1 MKDWQ
6 EVTLKLSD
14 SLEKAIS
21 ILHHGGLRVALVI
34 DKNNKLLGTI
44 TDGDIRRALLKHKSM
59 SSSIEGIMNNNP
71 IVALSSDSREVIMM
85 KMKGRDLLHIPIIDK
100 SNNGNMQ

>member
-6 EVTLKLSD
+6 EVTLKISD

-34 DKNNKLLGTI
+34 DKKNKLLGTI
-44 TDGDIRRALLKHKSM
+44 TDGDIRRALLKHQSM

-71 IVALSSDSREVIMM
+71 TTLAKIGLIKPVI
-85 KMKGRDLLHIPIIDK
+85 KPQPI
-100 SNNGNMQ
+100 